1 MRGKGD
7 ERTKPMAKM
16 IESQITKAK
25 DNERRDHTKILMHK
39 LFLNTHNE
47 LTFATESKTTAN
59 RP

>member
-1 MRGKGD
+1 
-7 ERTKPMAKM
+7 MAKM

-47 LTFATESKTTAN
+47 LTFATESKTTAK

>member
-25 DNERRDHTKILMHK
+25 DNERRDPTKILMHK

-47 LTFATESKTTAN
+47 LTFATESKTTAK
-59 RP
+59 